1 MDKQRENGA
10 VLIAAAII
18 AVIRLKGE
26 PIKPSPKLHSV
37 IRDSV
42 NLARLILSHI
52 RAGFAAYTR

>member
-1 MDKQRENGA
+1 